1 MLSPKALRN
10 QKRLQYLLSKELRS
24 KPIKK
29 VECDEKSQVFNWQRT
44 YKKAAYKRY
53 DVEGKLKQYRNDK
66 RSNKN

>member
-10 QKRLQYLLSKELRS
+10 QKRLQHLLSKELKS

-29 VECDEKSQVFNWQRT
+29 VGCDEKSQVFNWQRT

-53 DVEGKLKQYRNDK
+53 DVEDKLKQYRNDK
-66 RSNKN
+66 GSNKN